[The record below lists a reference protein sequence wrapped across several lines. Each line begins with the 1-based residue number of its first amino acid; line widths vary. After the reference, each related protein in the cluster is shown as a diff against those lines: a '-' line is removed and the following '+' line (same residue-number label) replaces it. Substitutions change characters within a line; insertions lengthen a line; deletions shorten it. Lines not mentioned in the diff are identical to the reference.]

1 MFLKFHFHIL
11 DISPCGCFIQKKE
24 KKLSKSVRVT
34 SKKLKSVQYFRFA
47 FLLWNTPEKW
57 YV

>member
-24 KKLSKSVRVT
+24 KILSKSVRVT

-47 FLLWNTPEKW
+47 IS
-57 YV
+57 YC